1 MRLHS
6 LWHGEFP
13 ETILVTGGIS
23 QSNGVCQTIANIFQR
38 PVQRLASHGS
48 ASLGAALIA
57 ATADGYDID
66 SLIEQF
72 CKPIEGSTIE
82 PDPSTEVIYQ
92 VLGEKFT
99 ELLYQHN
106 RK

>member
-1 MRLHS
+1 MHS

-48 ASLGAALIA
+48 ASRGAALIA
-57 ATADGYDID
+57 AHSDGYDIN

-72 CKPIEGSTIE
+72 CQPIEGSTIE
-82 PDPSTEVIYQ
+82 PDTTTEAIYQ
-92 VLGEKFT
+92 TLGEKFT
-99 ELLYQHN
+99 NQLYQHI